1 MPLLPGCAILGW
13 CRNYYSEPSMLRF
26 TIAILL
32 AILASGPAMSAERAV
47 TRHGVHRTA
56 VMLPAGLPRP
66 HYKFRT
72 TISYSPPHSYQ
83 KTYVRPFYGYE
94 PEALFTPAYAEVSY
108 LSFSPW
114 ISTPLLPGYST
125 LPGYFMSG
133 LIPTLTRTPTTVP
146 MSIIGNACL
155 TPAAFT
161 AIARDFTASRCA
173 SPPCFRARAG
183 CCAEALNR

>member
-1 MPLLPGCAILGW
+1 
-13 CRNYYSEPSMLRF
+13 MLRF
-26 TIAILL
+26 KIAILL
-32 AILASGPAMSAERAV
+32 AMLASGPAMSAERAV

-72 TISYSPPHSYQ
+72 TISYGPPHSYQ

-94 PEALFTPAYAEVSY
+94 SEVLFTPAYAEVSY
-108 LSFSPW
+108 FSFSPW
-114 ISTPLLPGYST
+114 ISTPLLSRYST
-125 LPGYFMSG
+125 LSGYY
-133 LIPTLTRTPTTVP
+133 PTITRARTTVP

>member
-1 MPLLPGCAILGW
+1 
-13 CRNYYSEPSMLRF
+13 MLRF

-32 AILASGPAMSAERAV
+32 AMLASGPAMSAERAV
-47 TRHGVHRTA
+47 TRHGVHRTV

-94 PEALFTPAYAEVSY
+94 SEVLFTPAYAEVSY
-108 LSFSPW
+108 FSPW

-125 LPGYFMSG
+125 LPSYYYGWPYSYDYRGPYYSPYVSYWDRLPYACGVYGY
-133 LIPTLTRTPTTVP
+133 
-146 MSIIGNACL
+146 C
-155 TPAAFT
+155 
-161 AIARDFTASRCA
+161 
-173 SPPCFRARAG
+173 
-183 CCAEALNR
+183 